1 VINKHKPR
9 VLFFSSAIT
18 TMAPVDDLIFPRDY
32 RCRAGYTYNAS
43 RNRCYRNNWSYWGRW
58 LVAGIVIFFF
68 LLFFM
73 CCLISR
79 RRKSRG
85 VKPVYG
91 TGWMAAKPW
100 GNNNQAYNYGNQG
113 GYNQGYNQGG
123 YNQGGYNQGGYQQNN
138 GGYNA
143 PPAYGQQQQPQYTG
157 TTFNANDGYYGQNSG
172 VQHPEGTYQRDGGY
186 AAPPGPPPGK

>member
-1 VINKHKPR
+1 
-9 VLFFSSAIT
+9 
-18 TMAPVDDLIFPRDY
+18 MAPTDSPISA
-32 RCRAGYTYNAS
+32 RAWGCNYGYSYSYS
-43 RNRCYRNNWSYWGRW
+43 RGCYRNNWSYWGRW
-58 LVAGIVIFFF
+58 VVVGVIIFFF

-79 RRKSRG
+79 RRRSRG

-100 GNNNQAYNYGNQG
+100 GKNNQAYNYGNQG

-123 YNQGGYNQGGYQQNN
+123 YNQGGYQPNN

-157 TTFNANDGYYGQNSG
+157 NTFNSNDGYYGQQSG
-172 VQHPEGTYQRDGGY
+172 VQPPQGTYQRDGGY
-186 AAPPGPPPGK
+186 APPPGPPPAK